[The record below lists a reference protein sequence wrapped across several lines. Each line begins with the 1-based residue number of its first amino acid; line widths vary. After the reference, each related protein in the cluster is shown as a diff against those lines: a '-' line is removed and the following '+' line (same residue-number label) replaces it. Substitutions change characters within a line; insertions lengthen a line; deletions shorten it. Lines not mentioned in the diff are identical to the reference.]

1 MNQLNYMGNFIT
13 FYDFDFFD
21 RMSSDVGVF
30 LFKLKKNRFLAEFHT
45 SLFVADLWRVRK
57 FDIQVN

>member
-30 LFKLKKNRFLAEFHT
+30 LFKLKKKIDFWLNSTPVFLLRISGEFE
-45 SLFVADLWRVRK
+45 SLTFR
-57 FDIQVN
+57 

>member
-1 MNQLNYMGNFIT
+1 MMSEYSQQILLKHKINMNQLNYMGNFIT

-30 LFKLKKNRFLAEFHT
+30 LFKLKKKIDKHT
-45 SLFVADLWRVRK
+45 IKSF
-57 FDIQVN
+57 